1 METRIGEIA
10 ALLTAVSWTFTA
22 LAFAFAARRI
32 GSLALN
38 ILRLVVALLLFT
50 VLGLALR
57 GEPFPVTAPSSVW
70 FWLSLSGLVGFVFG
84 DLFLFQAYIDLGARL
99 TQVVFASAPLMTA
112 IISRLALGET
122 IGPLGILGMIVVV
135 CGIAM
140 VIAKKPQSLESTNE
154 PVHPHR
160 ARGVAFALLA
170 ALGQA
175 GGLVLSKIGAPSFDP
190 FAATQ
195 IRVMAG
201 LAGFLVVAAVWGRF
215 REPWR
220 ALKDRKALAHLSV
233 GAFFGPFLGV
243 SMGLFAVQRTGV
255 GAAATLMGLT
265 PILILVPAYFIN
277 KEKIRLMEFLGAIVA
292 VSGTALLFLF

>member
-22 LAFAFAARRI
+22 LAFAFAAERI

-38 ILRLVVALLLFT
+38 ILRLLVALVLFA
-50 VLGLALR
+50 VLGLVLH
-57 GEPFPVTAPSSVW
+57 GAPIPLAAPASVW
-70 FWLSLSGLVGFVFG
+70 FWLGLSGLVGFVFG

-112 IISRLALGET
+112 LISRFALGET
-122 IGPLGILGMIVVV
+122 IGPIGLLGMFVVV
-135 CGIAM
+135 CGIAL
-140 VIAKKPQSLESTNE
+140 VVAWKPGKTDTPSRL
-154 PVHPHR
+154 HPHR
-160 ARGVAFALLA
+160 LRGVVFALLGG
-170 ALGQA
+170 LGQA
-175 GGLVLSKIGAPSFDP
+175 GGLVLSKIGAPHFDP

-195 IRVMAG
+195 IRVIVG

-215 REPWR
+215 SEPWR
-220 ALKDRKALAHLSV
+220 AMKDRKALGILSV

-243 SMGLFAVQRTGV
+243 SMGLFAVQRTGA

-265 PILILVPAYFIN
+265 PIMILVPAYFIN
-277 KEKIRLMEFLGAIVA
+277 KERIRLMEFLGAIVA